1 MADPT
6 LLDDSGGLGHSP
18 AATAAWLHASNG
30 QPELADVRAT
40 AARYLDRAG
49 AATGLD
55 LPGVVPTVW
64 PIPYFEQPFALYALR
79 LGGLL
84 DHRAFG
90 DIIGAQVKALMAAL
104 GPRGLGMSSSFTT
117 DGDITSTTIAL
128 LAAAGARPDAALV
141 ERFAQPNSGMF
152 VTYPGELQP
161 SLSTTIHAAH
171 ALVLLGRAPN
181 RTLAELVEQRA
192 PDRRWV
198 GDKWH
203 ASWLYLTGHAIHVL
217 LDAGQTDAAVGALPP
232 LLDLQ
237 YADGSW
243 SGPRATVEETAH
255 GVLALLAF
263 ERHGYLSDAAH
274 QALHRA
280 AAWMFRN
287 YRLALEDTDALWIGK
302 GLYRPRRVARAFELS
317 AMLGAAIKGYGV

>member
-1 MADPT
+1 
-6 LLDDSGGLGHSP
+6 
-18 AATAAWLHASNG
+18 
-30 QPELADVRAT
+30 V

-84 DHRAFG
+84 NHPAFAEIINANVRALQ
-90 DIIGAQVKALMAAL
+90 DVM
-104 GPRGLGMSSSFTT
+104 GPRGLGMSTGFTT
-117 DGDITSTTIAL
+117 DGDITSTTTAL
-128 LAAAGARPDAALV
+128 LAAAGARPDPALV
-141 ERFAQPNSGMF
+141 ERFAQPGSGMF

-171 ALVLLGRAPN
+171 ALVLLGKQPAD
-181 RTLAELVEQRA
+181 TLDELVEQRA
-192 PDRRWV
+192 PDGRWV

-217 LDAGQTDAAVGALPP
+217 LDAGQTDAALAALPS

-263 ERHGYLSDAAH
+263 ERHGYLTDAGG

-302 GLYRPRRVARAFELS
+302 ALYRPRRVARAFELS
-317 AMLGAAIKGYGV
+317 AMLGAAIKRYGV